1 MRMKYRMLCAA
12 ATLGIMTLGS
22 AMNVSAETATFYM
35 DAEGSEVYDTVDFEG
50 ESRITPPETPEKEGC
65 YFAGWYLDSDYTTE
79 YKESTKLSGDQNIY
93 AKWLN
98 EYTFEAEYTQLTDL
112 PEDDITAEFGNKIG
126 YGYSNNVSGL
136 QLIQAEGDSGCEASN
151 GYYVSSLYYNGA
163 YLEFNIT
170 SDKEV
175 DDAVLVLRLSSEY
188 YDMNLTDSTFLVQVN
203 GEDIKY
209 GEIDLSGAIT
219 DMSSM
224 SKRPFTDF
232 TVSDA
237 VHLNEGENT
246 IRLQVNNS
254 EKQGSTGTM
263 NAAAPMVDCIYVDTD
278 AVLTWEPFTSNTG
291 DVAE

>member
-1 MRMKYRMLCAA
+1 MRMKHRMLCAA
-12 ATLGIMTLGS
+12 AALGLMTLGG
-22 AMNVSAETATFYM
+22 AVNVSAETATFYM
-35 DAEGSEVYDTVDFEG
+35 DADGSEVYDTVDFEG
-50 ESRITPPETPEKEGC
+50 ESRITPPENPEKEGS

-136 QLIQAEGDSGCEASN
+136 QLIQAEGESGCEASN

-203 GEDIKY
+203 GEDVKY
-209 GEIDLSGAIT
+209 GEIDLSGAVT

-224 SKRPFTDF
+224 SKRPFTNF

-263 NAAAPMVDCIYVDTD
+263 NAAAPMIDCIYVDTD
-278 AVLTWEPFTSNTG
+278 AELTWNPITANTG
-291 DVAE
+291 DAAE